1 MTKSELRKA
10 RKQAKA
16 EGKPLT
22 GELHLNDNQR
32 DTMKFSETAR
42 GYKARERSANWFTD
56 NGDHDYSMNG

>member
-22 GELHLNDNQR
+22 GELRLNDNR
-32 DTMKFSETAR
+32 NDSMEFSETAR
-42 GYKARERSANWFTD
+42 GYKARDRWAKWFTD